1 MERVKNEIY
10 LTKKILNK
18 LPYRVKFKAYP
29 FEDYYVDTDPVHRVV
44 ENSENVDLIYTT
56 RDLQDYLKEIE
67 MIITS
72 RATSTLSLCLL
83 SNIPV
88 VFINYC
94 SEYSVKEKL
103 ISKFSE
109 VAYFILNF
117 IVKILKKKFLLLKNL
132 VRQFSKIGRKKAK
145 KRKELIEKYF
155 CNSNTESAGKL
166 ASKYIIENNF
176 FKKIKMQRLK
186 QKFLN

>member
-1 MERVKNEIY
+1 M
-10 LTKKILNK
+10 
-18 LPYRVKFKAYP
+18 
-29 FEDYYVDTDPVHRVV
+29 V

-103 ISKFSE
+103 ISKFSDSLF
-109 VAYFILNF
+109 YFEFYSENF
-117 IVKILKKKFLLLKNL
+117 EKKI
-132 VRQFSKIGRKKAK
+132 S
-145 KRKELIEKYF
+145 
-155 CNSNTESAGKL
+155 S
-166 ASKYIIENNF
+166 F
-176 FKKIKMQRLK
+176 FKKTS
-186 QKFLN
+186 